1 MYRVLI
7 TSEVEK
13 TRLTK
18 REHKVIGQE
27 QAADGES
34 LIDTYGWPDQV
45 EERVVIEIKVL
56 EQVVEEID
64 LPAVIAAVNGL
75 KLA

>member
-34 LIDTYGWPDQV
+34 LIDTVENYDEFYSFFKDAGYGKMLD
-45 EERVVIEIKVL
+45 E
-56 EQVVEEID
+56 
-64 LPAVIAAVNGL
+64 
-75 KLA
+75 